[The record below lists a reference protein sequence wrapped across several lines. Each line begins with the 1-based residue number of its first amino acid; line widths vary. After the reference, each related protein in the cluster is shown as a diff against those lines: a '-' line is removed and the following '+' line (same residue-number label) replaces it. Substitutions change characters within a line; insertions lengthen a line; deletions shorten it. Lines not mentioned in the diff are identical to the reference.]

1 MEVDKNNLNLDILN
15 YFDDKKIYLNIF
27 EKVLNKYKLKNEN
40 KFRASL
46 YKYFEKD
53 FILNQDLKNILM
65 EKMIWK

>member
-65 EKMIWK
+65 EKMI

>member
-46 YKYFEKD
+46 YKHFEKD
-53 FILNQDLKNILM
+53 FTLNQDLKNILM
-65 EKMIWK
+65 EKMI